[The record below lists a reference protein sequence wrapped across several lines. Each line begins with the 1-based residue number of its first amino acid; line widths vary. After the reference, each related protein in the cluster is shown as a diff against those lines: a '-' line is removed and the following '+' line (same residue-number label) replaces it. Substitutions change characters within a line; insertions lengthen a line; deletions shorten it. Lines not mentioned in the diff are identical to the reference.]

1 MRRLTPSQSQKH
13 ENLHNRRLLRRRPLR
28 RPLGQLPLL

>member
-13 ENLHNRRLLRRRPLR
+13 ENLLNRLLRRRPLR
-28 RPLGQLPLL
+28 QLPLL